1 MNLGLINLLLALG
14 WCAVVG
20 SFTLVDLAVGF
31 AVGYLTLW
39 LVRPLYGPTRYF
51 ERFVLLPGLV
61 LFFLRELVV
70 SSLRVAWDVITP
82 PVYSRPGIVAV
93 PLELRGDVEI
103 TLLANL
109 VSLTPGT
116 LSLEVAEDRKTLY
129 VHAMFADPPEQV
141 RQRIKRGLERRIME
155 IMR

>member
-1 MNLGLINLLLALG
+1 MNLGLLNLLLALG

-31 AVGYLTLW
+31 LVGYLVLW

-51 ERFVLLPGLV
+51 ERFLLLPGLV
-61 LFFLRELVV
+61 LFFLGELVV

-82 PVYSRPGIVAV
+82 TLHSRPGIVAV
-93 PLELRGDVEI
+93 PLDLRGDVEI
-103 TLLANL
+103 TVLANL

-116 LSLEVAEDRKTLY
+116 LSLEVSDDRRTLY
-129 VHAMFADPPEQV
+129 VHAMFADPPQAV
-141 RQRIKRGLERRIME
+141 RQRIKDGLERRVME

>member
-20 SFTLVDLAVGF
+20 SFTLFDLAVGF
-31 AVGYLTLW
+31 TVGFLTLW
-39 LVRPLYGPTRYF
+39 LVRSLYGPTRYF
-51 ERFVLLPGLV
+51 ERFLLLPALV

-93 PLELRGDVEI
+93 PLELEGEVAI

-116 LSLEVAEDRKTLY
+116 LSLEVSEGRKTLY
-129 VHAMFADPPEQV
+129 VHAMYADPPEQV
-141 RQRIKRGLERRIME
+141 RQSIKEGLERRLLE

>member
-1 MNLGLINLLLALG
+1 MNLGLLNLLLALG

-31 AVGYLTLW
+31 VVGYLTLW

-51 ERFVLLPGLV
+51 ERFLLLPGLV

-82 PVYSRPGIVAV
+82 AVYSRPGIVAV
-93 PLELRGDVEI
+93 PLDLQGDVEI

-116 LSLEVAEDRKTLY
+116 LSLEVAEDRGTLY
-129 VHAMFADPPEQV
+129 VHAMFADPPEAV
-141 RQRIKRGLERRIME
+141 RRGIKDGLERRIME

>member
-20 SFTLVDLAVGF
+20 RFTLLDLTAGF
-31 AVGYLTLW
+31 VIGYLVLW

-51 ERFVLLPGLV
+51 ERFLLLPALV

-93 PLELRGDVEI
+93 PLDLQGEVAI

-116 LSLEVAEDRKTLY
+116 LSLEVSEDRKTLY
-129 VHAMFADPPEQV
+129 VHAMYADPPEQV
-141 RQRIKRGLERRIME
+141 RQSIKGGLERRLLE

>member
-1 MNLGLINLLLALG
+1 MTLGLLNLLLALG

-51 ERFVLLPGLV
+51 ERFLLLPGLV
-61 LFFLRELVV
+61 LFFLGELLL

-82 PVYSRPGIVAV
+82 RLHSRPGIVAV
-93 PLELRGDVEI
+93 PLDLRGDVEI
-103 TLLANL
+103 TVLANL

-116 LSLEVAEDRKTLY
+116 LSLEVSEDRKTLY
-129 VHAMFADPPEQV
+129 VHAMFADPPEAV
-141 RQRIKRGLERRIME
+141 RQRIKDGLERRIME

>member
-1 MNLGLINLLLALG
+1 MNLGLLNLLLALG

-31 AVGYLTLW
+31 LVGYLVLW

-51 ERFVLLPGLV
+51 ERFLLLPGLV
-61 LFFLRELVV
+61 LFFLGELVV

-82 PVYSRPGIVAV
+82 TLHSRPGIVAV
-93 PLELRGDVEI
+93 PLDLRGDVEI
-103 TLLANL
+103 TVLANL

-116 LSLEVAEDRKTLY
+116 LSLEVSDDRRTLY
-129 VHAMFADPPEQV
+129 VHAMFADPPEAV
-141 RQRIKRGLERRIME
+141 RQRIKDGLERRVME

>member
-31 AVGYLTLW
+31 VVGYLTLW
-39 LVRPLYGPTRYF
+39 LVRPLYWPTRYF
-51 ERFVLLPGLV
+51 ERFLLLPAQV
-61 LFFLRELVV
+61 LYFLRELVV

-93 PLELRGDVEI
+93 PLDLQGEVEI
-103 TLLANL
+103 TMLANL

-116 LSLEVAEDRKTLY
+116 LSLEVSDDRKTLY
-129 VHAMFADPPEQV
+129 VHAIFADPPKQV
-141 RQRIKRGLERRIME
+141 RQAIKGGLERRLME